1 MNRHTSMMTLSN
13 GNIFHVTSHLCGEF
27 TGPSPLQRPV
37 TRSFD
42 VFFDLRLNKRLS
54 KQWWGWWFETLS
66 RPLWLHRNAGD
77 TLCASK
83 LLTEERYSKCFF
95 FRSRPPPW
103 VIITQLRWLLMT
115 GWLRVRTLPRI
126 PHHLMVL
133 IIWSCHSNWSRCFF
147 AFCSSF
153 LINCCH
159 FNIHVFK
166 YTLGDIEADLIW
178 TPICRRHFQYH
189 CLA

>member
-1 MNRHTSMMTLSN
+1 METFSTLLTICA
-13 GNIFHVTSHLCGEF
+13 GN
-27 TGPSPLQRPV
+27 SPVPPHYKGRWRGALMFSLICV
-37 TRSFD
+37 WIN
-42 VFFDLRLNKRLS
+42 VFS

-83 LLTEERYSKCFF
+83 LLTEERYSEFF
-95 FRSRPPPW
+95 SRSRPPPW

-126 PHHLMVL
+126 PHHLMAL
-133 IIWSCHSNWSRCFF
+133 IIWSCHSNWSRWFF
-147 AFCSSF
+147 SFCSSF

-159 FNIHVFK
+159 FNTHVFK
-166 YTLGDIEADLIW
+166 YTVANIEADLKW

-189 CLA
+189 YLV